1 MSDQDLIDQIT
12 TSAHRTDHIELNP
25 TVLITAGRRRIRRRR
40 FATAALSLAVVGA
53 AVLTGVHMTAGAE
66 QPPVAASPSVSVTL
80 DGDPIQTYYA
90 LVLRHL
96 GAAGTGL
103 ARVEATM
110 NRTSYTLTA
119 ALPQRG
125 GLAILRVTGPTT
137 RATPGLDPTRQVT
150 VFVDPDPCT
159 IEGHPITLGKC
170 TVVEANGQSVRV
182 AQRDERA
189 YFAGLLRTDG
199 VDVQLQVDKD
209 ANTISVGGTVEDIGL
224 DNLIA
229 LVTDPS
235 LPPPA

>member
-1 MSDQDLIDQIT
+1 MSDQDLIDKIT
-12 TSAHRTDHIELNP
+12 TSAHRTDQIQLNP
-25 TVLITAGRRRIRRRR
+25 EALITAGRRRIRRRR
-40 FATAALSLAVVGA
+40 FATAAMSLAVVSA
-53 AVLTGVHMTAGAE
+53 AVVTGIHTTAGAE
-66 QPPVAASPSVSVTL
+66 QPPVAASPSVSL
-80 DGDPIQTYYA
+80 DGDPIQTYYT
-90 LVLRHL
+90 LILRHL

-103 ARVEATM
+103 TRIESTM

-119 ALPQRG
+119 NLPQRG
-125 GLAILRVTGPTT
+125 GLAILRVSGPTT
-137 RATPGLDPTRQVT
+137 KAKPGANKTSQVP
-150 VFVDPDPCT
+150 VLVDPDPCT

-170 TVVEANGQSVRV
+170 TVLEANGQSVRV

-209 ANTISVGGTVEDIGL
+209 ATTISVGGTVKDIGL
-224 DNLIA
+224 DDLIS